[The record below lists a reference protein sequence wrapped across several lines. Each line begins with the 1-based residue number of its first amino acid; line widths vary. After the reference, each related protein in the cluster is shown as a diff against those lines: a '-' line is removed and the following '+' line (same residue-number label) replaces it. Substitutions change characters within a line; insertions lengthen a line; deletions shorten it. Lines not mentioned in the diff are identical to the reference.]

1 MQESRV
7 QYLGWEEP
15 LAKEMAIHSSILA
28 WRIPWTLKE
37 LGGLRSVGLQRVGH
51 DGVSNTCVRT
61 RAHTHTHTHTH
72 TRARAHASLQVLGK
86 SAFLRKFLFSSEV
99 STHFSTP
106 RLETM
111 FFYYSSS
118 VLAFFSFLSLLP
130 SSVLTSKNCWH
141 GTRLCDISGELIVFY
156 YA

>member
-1 MQESRV
+1 MQETRV
-7 QYLGWEEP
+7 QYLGWEDP
-15 LAKEMAIHSSILA
+15 LENGMAIYSSILA
-28 WRIPWTLKE
+28 WRISWTLKE
-37 LGGLRSVGLQRVGH
+37 LGGLQSMGLQRVGH
-51 DGVSNTCVRT
+51 DWATNTRVY
-61 RAHTHTHTHTH
+61 THTHTHTH
-72 TRARAHASLQVLGK
+72 SYMHTSLQVVGK

-130 SSVLTSKNCWH
+130 FSVLTSKNCWH
-141 GTRLCDISGELIVFY
+141 GKRLCDISGELIVFY